1 MRDKDK
7 GKSEGEQIEGAAK
20 NKSGGSINAPD
31 LEAKDEAERPDG
43 KFKEK
48 AGKASWKSGKA
59 MKEGGQGYFW
69 QTITR
74 KSERSRK

>member
-31 LEAKDEAERPDG
+31 LEAKDEVERPDG
-43 KFKEK
+43 KIQEK
-48 AGKASWKSGKA
+48 AGKASWKSGA
-59 MKEGGQGYFW
+59 AY
-69 QTITR
+69 
-74 KSERSRK
+74 SRWSGSFG

>member
-1 MRDKDK
+1 MSDKDK

-43 KFKEK
+43 KIQEK
-48 AGKASWKSGKA
+48 AGKARWKAGKA
-59 MKEGGQGYFW
+59 IKKAGKV
-69 QTITR
+69 ISSKR
-74 KSERSRK
+74 